1 MKGFKE
7 GIKILLP
14 YWIAFTIVLFSIEY
28 LRADNEISITQS
40 GDGIELYIE
49 QEGKDNLVDFSMQH
63 WGNKVKIIQHGHKNH
78 VTYGHWGSLSSGDI
92 DGTFNELHFA
102 QTVSYTHLRAHET

>member
-7 GIKILLP
+7 SLKILLP
-14 YWIAFTIVLFSIEY
+14 YWLVFTAILLSIEY
-28 LRADNEISITQS
+28 LRADNEINITQS

-92 DGTFNELHFA
+92 DLSLIHI
-102 QTVSYTHLRAHET
+102 

>member
-14 YWIAFTIVLFSIEY
+14 YWLAFTAILLGIEY
-28 LRADNEISITQS
+28 LRADNEINITQS

-63 WGNKVKIIQHGHKNH
+63 WGN
-78 VTYGHWGSLSSGDI
+78 
-92 DGTFNELHFA
+92 
-102 QTVSYTHLRAHET
+102 TVSYTHLRAHET

>member
-28 LRADNEISITQS
+28 LRADNEINITQS

-49 QEGKDNLVDFSMQH
+49 QEGKDL
-63 WGNKVKIIQHGHKNH
+63 
-78 VTYGHWGSLSSGDI
+78 SLI
-92 DGTFNELHFA
+92 HI
-102 QTVSYTHLRAHET
+102 

>member
-14 YWIAFTIVLFSIEY
+14 YWLVFTAILFSIEY
-28 LRADNEISITQS
+28 LRADNEINITQS

-49 QEGKDNLVDFSMQH
+49 QEGKDNLVD
-63 WGNKVKIIQHGHKNH
+63 
-78 VTYGHWGSLSSGDI
+78 SLCNIG
-92 DGTFNELHFA
+92 
-102 QTVSYTHLRAHET
+102 ETK